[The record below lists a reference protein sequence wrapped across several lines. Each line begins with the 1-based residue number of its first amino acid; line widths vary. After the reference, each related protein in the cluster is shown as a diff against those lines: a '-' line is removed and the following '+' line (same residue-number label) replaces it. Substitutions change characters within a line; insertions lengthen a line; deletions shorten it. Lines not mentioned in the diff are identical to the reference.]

1 MSNYPDDMNDWND
14 EPNSPFYEPH
24 TDDESEVWATDE
36 REEDEEMSKMM
47 NYILSDDELQAELAM
62 IQEAL
67 EIQWRGDEEEAK
79 REAEYYMEL
88 MENSYTA
95 WNERFNDD

>member
-1 MSNYPDDMNDWND
+1 MSNYADDMNDWND

-36 REEDEEMSKMM
+36 REEDEEMSKIM

-62 IQEAL
+62 MTL
-67 EIQWRGDEEEAK
+67 ETQWREDDEEDK